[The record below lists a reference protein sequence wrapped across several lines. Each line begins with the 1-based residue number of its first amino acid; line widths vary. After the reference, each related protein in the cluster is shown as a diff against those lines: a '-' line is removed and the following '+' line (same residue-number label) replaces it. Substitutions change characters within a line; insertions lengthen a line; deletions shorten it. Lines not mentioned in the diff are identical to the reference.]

1 MVARRY
7 EQDITEK
14 VKQKLISE
22 TYRQA
27 VKDQKLTVVGY
38 PDIEEIQFAKGQALQ
53 FAATI
58 ETAPNFEIPE
68 YRGLPAAASVE
79 QAIVLAQLLILKD
92 LERRAPRLPDRPDP
106 GEPEI
111 RPAA

>member
-1 MVARRY
+1 MV
-7 EQDITEK
+7 
-14 VKQKLISE
+14 VKLPRE
-22 TYRQA
+22 FGR
-27 VKDQKLTVVGY
+27 
-38 PDIEEIQFAKGQALQ
+38 KGTMQR
-53 FAATI
+53 
-58 ETAPNFEIPE
+58 E

-106 GEPEI
+106 VEPEI

>member
-1 MVARRY
+1 MQR
-7 EQDITEK
+7 
-14 VKQKLISE
+14 
-22 TYRQA
+22 
-27 VKDQKLTVVGY
+27 
-38 PDIEEIQFAKGQALQ
+38 
-53 FAATI
+53 
-58 ETAPNFEIPE
+58 E

-106 GEPEI
+106 VEPEI